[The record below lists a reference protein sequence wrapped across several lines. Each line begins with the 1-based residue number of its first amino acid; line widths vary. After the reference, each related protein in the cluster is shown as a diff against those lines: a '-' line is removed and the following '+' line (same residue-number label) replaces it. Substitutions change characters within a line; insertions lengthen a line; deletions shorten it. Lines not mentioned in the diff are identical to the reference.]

1 MSNAPHWSTRFRFL
15 VLSCATPAR
24 EWVSFRT
31 EFQTEG
37 WHLFKNVGSNWL
49 LLLATM
55 VSAYFLLPF
64 TLHQLG
70 NDQYGTWLLITCFTG
85 YLGLLVLGVPMA
97 SVRYITRDASVRDYP
112 AMNKTIATCAGM
124 YLLIGLASL
133 IIGLGLMVV
142 FEWSY
147 AIPVGIR
154 NAVRISYLIVVSTTS
169 VSFFA
174 QLPHGI
180 MASYHDFVGRNMVQT
195 GSILIRIV
203 FTVTML
209 RIYPSLMVL
218 AFVQLIPVV
227 IESAIMWAIVSHR
240 YPEVKFDLSLFDWKM
255 MRTIFSFSIFVLILN
270 IGIQLSFQTDS
281 LVIGKWLDV
290 GQIPF
295 YAVANTIMVY
305 AMQFVIGIAAVVM
318 PMATRMHAQGQHA
331 ELRKLFFK
339 WSKIALSLTLFGSFF
354 LIVYGPELIRAWI
367 GSSFEKPAG
376 IVLQVLMISGL
387 VFLPVRG
394 VAIPILMGIGKPGKA
409 TVAFLIS
416 GVLNLVLSVILVRP
430 LGLLGVAIGT
440 AIPNV
445 LFGIVLLVICAK
457 ELNFR
462 ILEYMSRVVKLPLI
476 GAIPLA
482 VTLVWCDR
490 SLHLKGFPGL
500 ALAGL
505 ISMVVFALV
514 WGCFV
519 YRADEDINIPKA
531 LSRLRSRVF
540 VWQH

>member
-1 MSNAPHWSTRFRFL
+1 M
-15 VLSCATPAR
+15 
-24 EWVSFRT
+24 
-31 EFQTEG
+31 
-37 WHLFKNVGSNWL
+37 FKNVGSNWL
-49 LLLATM
+49 LMLATM
-55 VSAYFLLPF
+55 ASAYFLLPF
-64 TLHQLG
+64 TLHHLG
-70 NDQYGTWLLITCFTG
+70 NDQYGTWLLLTCFTG

-97 SVRYITRDASVRDYP
+97 SVRYITRDASLRDYP

-142 FEWSY
+142 FERAY
-147 AIPVGIR
+147 AIPPGIQ

-174 QLPHGI
+174 QLPHGF

-195 GSILIRIV
+195 GSILVRIV

-240 YPEVKFDLSLFDWKM
+240 YPEVRLDLSLFDWKM

-318 PMATRMHAQGQHA
+318 PMATRMHAQGQHT

-339 WSKIALSLTLFGSFF
+339 WSKIALSLTLFGSLF
-354 LIVYGPELIRAWI
+354 LIVFGPELIRSWI

-376 IVLQVLMISGL
+376 IVLQVLMFSGL

-394 VAIPILMGIGKPGKA
+394 VALPILMGIGKPGKA
-409 TVAFLIS
+409 TVAFLAS
-416 GVLNLVLSVILVRP
+416 GVLNLILSVILVRP

-445 LFGIVLLVICAK
+445 LFGIVLLVICAR
-457 ELNFR
+457 ELDFS
-462 ILEYMSRVVKLPLI
+462 ILEYISRVVRLPLI
-476 GAIPLA
+476 GALPLA
-482 VTLVWCDR
+482 AALLWCDR
-490 SLHLKGFPGL
+490 SLHLRGFPGL

-505 ISMVVFALV
+505 ISSVVFALV

-519 YRADEDINIPKA
+519 YRNDDDINIPEA
-531 LSRLRSRVF
+531 LSRLRSQVLA
-540 VWQH
+540 WQH